1 MSQMKGQLDE
11 TDILGLRRQ
20 LDSIMYDPNTSL
32 KRKLSPTGERIVN
45 SMRSEID
52 KIAKE
57 KIAGLK
63 ELDAQYAPEV
73 GLLKDVKKQI
83 YDANGNIKPTALST
97 ISNIVGKN
105 KDFKL
110 EQFQKVYPELGA
122 RIKALKAFEEVSAIG
137 EMKT

>member
-52 KIAKE
+52 KIAKDR
-57 KIAGLK
+57 IVGLK

-73 GLLKDVKKQI
+73 GLLKDIKKQI
-83 YDANGNIKPTALST
+83 YDAN
-97 ISNIVGKN
+97 
-105 KDFKL
+105 
-110 EQFQKVYPELGA
+110 
-122 RIKALKAFEEVSAIG
+122 
-137 EMKT
+137 